1 MQAKKEE
8 QKENQNDEIIDT
20 NIKTEE
26 QSKPLLEEPK
36 EEKPKLKEDKD
47 RGFKKDAYHDSN
59 IFSRLFFFWSFYILY
74 LARKIQLVPSN
85 LGTLSK
91 SNDSS
96 NFSKNIDYFW
106 NEKGYKN
113 K

>member
-47 RGFKKDAYHDSN
+47 RGC
-59 IFSRLFFFWSFYILY
+59 
-74 LARKIQLVPSN
+74 
-85 LGTLSK
+85 LS
-91 SNDSS
+91 
-96 NFSKNIDYFW
+96 
-106 NEKGYKN
+106 
-113 K
+113 